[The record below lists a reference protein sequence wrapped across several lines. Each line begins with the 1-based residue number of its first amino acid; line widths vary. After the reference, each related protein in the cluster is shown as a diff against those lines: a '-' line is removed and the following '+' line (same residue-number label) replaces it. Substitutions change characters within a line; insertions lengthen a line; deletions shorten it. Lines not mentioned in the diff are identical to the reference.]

1 MRRLWGCCAALMM
14 LMPLGSCAIAQ
25 SKDGDDVSKPAIS
38 LTAAGQVMSHYN
50 RVRDRVDT
58 EIDLAALGD
67 IEGNGLLAIDQ
78 GLLYLRRELGV
89 GATPM
94 RLGSTPDV
102 FVGGFDRYPLW
113 FVAVA
118 KLSKQDEQVAAVFV
132 RATSTSPWLMTE
144 APRLAGSTELPSL
157 ASDDEGE
164 VVRYDDTSSRWSDG
178 EPTGLRATPQ
188 ELVDSYATVLQQ
200 PGSPERADFVED
212 SFLSQMWELSAAQ
225 PSRDVSFDQTWVAR
239 PVRHVLRLADGG
251 ALVFATLTR
260 TDEYQVEG
268 GKSLD
273 FEGLEAAAYFPL
285 PIEDRA
291 TLTYKHQVL
300 LLVPAKGKPFVIGQ
314 HGGLIDATGS

>member
-1 MRRLWGCCAALMM
+1 MRRLGGCCAAVM
-14 LMPLGSCAIAQ
+14 LLVPLGSCAMVQ
-25 SKDGDDVSKPAIS
+25 SKDGDLSKPAVS
-38 LTAAGQVMSHYN
+38 LTAAGQVVSHYN

-58 EIDLAALGD
+58 KIDLAALGD
-67 IEGNGLLAIDQ
+67 IEGGDLLEIDR

-102 FVGGFDRYPLW
+102 FVGGFDKYPLW
-113 FVAVA
+113 FVVVA

-144 APRLAGSTELPSL
+144 APRLAGSTELPLL

-200 PGSPERADFVED
+200 PGSPQRADFVED

-225 PSRDVSFDQTWVAR
+225 PSRDVSFDQTWGAR
-239 PVRHVLRLADGG
+239 PVKHVLRLSDGG
-251 ALVFATLTR
+251 ALVFATLTH
-260 TDEYQVEG
+260 TDDYQVER

-273 FEGLEAAAYFPL
+273 FGGLEAAAYFPL

-314 HGGLIDATGS
+314 HAGLIDATGS